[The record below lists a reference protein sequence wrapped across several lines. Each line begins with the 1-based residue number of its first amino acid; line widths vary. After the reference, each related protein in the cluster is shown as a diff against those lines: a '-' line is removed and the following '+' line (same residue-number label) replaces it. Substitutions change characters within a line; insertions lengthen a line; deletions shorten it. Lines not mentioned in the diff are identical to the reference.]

1 MLHIGNGPLA
11 QDPPAVYL
19 ALGSTDMRK
28 QINGLSAL
36 VEQVL
41 EKDVF
46 SGHLFVFCNRKRNM
60 IRILYWQHNGFC
72 LWTKRLEKHRFKWP
86 EEVDDVQLIKAREL
100 SWLLDGL
107 DMKKAQKLGHDEL
120 SYEAVS

>member
-1 MLHIGNGPLA
+1 MLHVGNA
-11 QDPPAVYL
+11 QSVYL
-19 ALGSTDMRK
+19 ALGGTDMRK

-41 EKDVF
+41 ELDVF
-46 SGHLFVFCNRKRNM
+46 SGHLFVFCNKKRSM

-72 LWTKRLEKHRFKWP
+72 MWTKRLEKHRFKWP
-86 EEVDDVQLIKAREL
+86 EEADDVLLIKAREL

-107 DMKKAQKLGHDEL
+107 DMKKARTLGHDEL
-120 SYEAVS
+120 SYGAVS

>member
-1 MLHIGNGPLA
+1 MLNIGDAPLA
-11 QDPPAVYL
+11 QEQPAVWL

-41 EKDVF
+41 EKNVF
-46 SGHLFVFCNRKRNM
+46 SGHLFVFCNRKHTM
-60 IRILYWQHNGFC
+60 IRILYWRRNGFC

-86 EEVDDVQLIKAREL
+86 EEAADVQLIKPREL

-107 DMKKAQKLGHDEL
+107 DIEKARKLGHDEL
-120 SYEAVS
+120 SYGAVS

>member
-1 MLHIGNGPLA
+1 MLPGDA
-11 QDPPAVYL
+11 PAVWL

-41 EKDVF
+41 KKNVF
-46 SGHLFVFCNRKRNM
+46 SGQFFVFCNKKRTM

-72 LWTKRLEKHRFKWP
+72 LWTKRLEKQYFHWP
-86 EEVDDVQLIKAREL
+86 ESSADVRQIGTREL
-100 SWLLDGL
+100 AWLLDGL
-107 DMKKAQKLGHDEL
+107 KIDEVRKQGFDEL
-120 SYEAVS
+120 SYSCVS

>member
-1 MLHIGNGPLA
+1 MLHVNGGR
-11 QDPPAVYL
+11 QVWL
-19 ALGSTDMRK
+19 ALGATDMRK

-41 EKDVF
+41 ELNVF
-46 SGHLFVFCNRKRNM
+46 SGHLFVFCNKKRTM

-72 LWTKRLEKHRFKWP
+72 LWTKRLEKQYFRWP
-86 EEVDDVQLIKAREL
+86 ESGDDVRRIRAREL
-100 SWLLDGL
+100 AWLLDGL
-107 DMKKAQKLGHDEL
+107 KIDEAKKQGFDEL